1 MGSYKRRNRVV
12 SRHLMAVALCLL
24 AVLAVLAG
32 CGRSTSSSAGQY
44 GGATVGQAPSAAGD
58 QSKVQTLTDQ
68 GQACWERQD
77 NVGAIQAY
85 QAGLKIDPNNSDLKR
100 RLAINYNVLGV
111 KWYNAGD
118 RGKALQYFKTAVAYD
133 PANPNAQKN
142 IDAMNGPGDSA
153 PRRLPHMRAVVEQE
167 RRSTATTII
176 TCSRSRATK
185 STATT
190 IMNCSQSRGHCRI
203 A

>member
-118 RGKALQYFKTAVAYD
+118 RGKAL
-133 PANPNAQKN
+133 
-142 IDAMNGPGDSA
+142 
-153 PRRLPHMRAVVEQE
+153 
-167 RRSTATTII
+167 
-176 TCSRSRATK
+176 
-185 STATT
+185 
-190 IMNCSQSRGHCRI
+190 
-203 A
+203 